1 MWLGEQTENAL
12 NVVLRFC
19 FFIREEVLKKKQQ
32 HKKFSS
38 TRYVFFEDNWK
49 IESVSSLERDVQKI
63 INFFFSF
70 SRKKSSWQL
79 TVAKDFNINNV
90 CV

>member
-1 MWLGEQTENAL
+1 MLWMLCSDF
-12 NVVLRFC
+12 VFS
-19 FFIREEVLKKKQQ
+19 IREEEVFEEKNNNTKN
-32 HKKFSS
+32 FSS
-38 TRYVFFEDNWK
+38 KLGMYFFEDNWK